1 MPKSETGRRIRTARA
16 YGGFRNRATL
26 AERLEVSKETVQRIE
41 GGQREVKRSELL
53 AIAEACGVPMW
64 FLEDGWEG
72 WRGTAGTSTEE
83 PEPHSPRDLKR
94 LGVRHERSE
103 SA

>member
-1 MPKSETGRRIRTARA
+1 MAKSEIGRRVRAARA
-16 YGGFRNRATL
+16 YAGFRNRAAL
-26 AERLEVSKETVQRIE
+26 AARLELSKETVQRIE

-72 WRGTAGTSTEE
+72 RQGAEVPAEE
-83 PEPHSPRDLKR
+83 PPPHDPRSLRR
-94 LGVRHERSE
+94 LGDDEERSE

>member
-1 MPKSETGRRIRTARA
+1 MSKSETGRRIRTARA
-16 YGGFRNRATL
+16 YAGLRNRSTL
-26 AERLEVSKETVQRIE
+26 AERLEVSKETVQRME

-64 FLEDGWEG
+64 FLENGWEG
-72 WRGTAGTSTEE
+72 WRSKTGAPADE

-94 LGVRHERSE
+94 LGVGHERSE

>member
-1 MPKSETGRRIRTARA
+1 MPNSETGRRIRTARA
-16 YGGFRNRATL
+16 YAGFRNRSSL

-64 FLEDGWEG
+64 FLEGGWEG
-72 WRGTAGTSTEE
+72 WRAATGAAAEE
-83 PEPHSPRDLKR
+83 PTPHSPRELKR
-94 LGVRHERSE
+94 LGVGHEHSE

>member
-1 MPKSETGRRIRTARA
+1 MPTSETGRRIRTARA
-16 YGGFRNRATL
+16 YAGFRNRATL

-53 AIAEACGVPMW
+53 AIAEACEVPMW
-64 FLEDGWEG
+64 FLESGWEG
-72 WRGTAGTSTEE
+72 WRGATGASPEE
-83 PEPHSPRDLKR
+83 PAPHSPRDLKR
-94 LGVRHERSE
+94 LGLDQEHSE